1 MVAAPLAAEESC
13 FMFRRFAVYAL
24 FAAVALSLLPSR
36 APAASKEIMELQ
48 RDVAGLQEQLR
59 LLKESQ
65 DKQLAALTVLVQQ
78 ALETSKSSTT
88 GVAVIQNNLSQSLKE
103 MESKVQAP
111 VAGLSARLDGM
122 DQDMRT
128 LQQSVGDLN
137 ASVNKVQQQ
146 LTDLQHAVAIL
157 ATPAPPPPG
166 ASNGGAPGG
175 TTVPGIAPAAAT
187 PEPCAPASQLYPDA
201 NSDRQAGKYDLALKE
216 FADYLRCYGNLPLA
230 PNAQFYIGTIHAQ
243 TGDNET
249 AVQDFD
255 TVLEKYPD
263 NNKTPDAIYL
273 KGMSLVKMGRRTD
286 GADEFAELIKRFPK
300 NDLAVKACEQRK
312 SMGLSCSVG
321 RGGTT
326 RKK

>member
-1 MVAAPLAAEESC
+1 
-13 FMFRRFAVYAL
+13 MFRRFAVYAL
-24 FAAVALSLLPSR
+24 FAAVALSLLPNR

-146 LTDLQHAVAIL
+146 LTDLQHAVAII
-157 ATPAPPPPG
+157 ATPAPPPPS

-175 TTVPGIAPAAAT
+175 TTVPGIAPAASG

-216 FADYLRCYGNLPLA
+216 YADYLRCYGNLPLA
-230 PNAQFYIGTIHAQ
+230 AAAQFYIGTIHTQ

-255 TVLEKYPD
+255 NVLEKYPV
-263 NNKTPDAIYL
+263 NNKTADAMYA
-273 KGMSLVKMGRRTD
+273 KGLALVKLGRRTD
-286 GADEFAELIKRFPK
+286 GADEFAELIKHFPK
-300 NDLAVKACEQRK
+300 DDLAVKACEQRK
-312 SMGLSCSVG
+312 TMGLSCTVG
-321 RGGTT
+321 RGGTAA
-326 RKK
+326 KKK

>member
-1 MVAAPLAAEESC
+1 ML
-13 FMFRRFAVYAL
+13 RRFAVCAL
-24 FAAVALSLLPSR
+24 IAALALSLVPKR

-78 ALETSKSSTT
+78 ALDTSKSSTT
-88 GVAVIQNNLSQSLKE
+88 GVAVIQNSLQQSLKE
-103 MESKVQAP
+103 MESKVQTP
-111 VAGLSARLDGM
+111 VAGLSTRLDGM

-137 ASVNKVQQQ
+137 GSISKLTQQ

-166 ASNGGAPGG
+166 ATTTNSGQGGSGG
-175 TTVPGIAPAAAT
+175 VPGIAPSAASS

-201 NSDRQAGKYDLALKE
+201 NSDKQSAKYELALKE
-216 FADYLRCYGNLPLA
+216 YADYLRCYGNLPLA
-230 PNAQFYIGTIHAQ
+230 PNAQFYIGAIHALQ
-243 TGDNET
+243 GDNET

-255 TVLEKYPD
+255 TVLEKYPE
-263 NNKTPDAIYL
+263 NTKTADAL
-273 KGMSLVKMGRRTD
+273 FAKGMALVKLGRRTD
-286 GADEFAELIKRFPK
+286 GADEFAELIKRYPK

-312 SMGLSCSVG
+312 NMGLSCTVG
-321 RGGTT
+321 RGTT
-326 RKK
+326 AKKK

>member
-1 MVAAPLAAEESC
+1 
-13 FMFRRFAVYAL
+13 MFRRFAVYAL
-24 FAAVALSLLPSR
+24 FAAVALSFLPKR

-103 MESKVQAP
+103 METKVQAP
-111 VAGLSARLDGM
+111 VAGMSARLDGM

-128 LQQSVGDLN
+128 VQQSLGDLN
-137 ASVNKVQQQ
+137 ASVNKLQQQ

-166 ASNGGAPGG
+166 GGAANNPPPGG
-175 TTVPGIAPAAAT
+175 TTVPGIAPAASAA
-187 PEPCAPASQLYPDA
+187 PEPCAPASQLYPDG
-201 NSDRQAGKYDLALKE
+201 NSDRTAGKYDLALKE
-216 FADYLRCYGNLPLA
+216 YADYLRCYGNLPLA
-230 PNAQFYIGTIHAQ
+230 PTAQFYIGTIHSAQ
-243 TGDNET
+243 GDNEA

-255 TVLEKYPD
+255 AVLEKYPD
-263 NNKTPDAIYL
+263 NSKTADAMYL
-273 KGMSLVKMGRRTD
+273 KGLALVKLGRRTD
-286 GADEFAELIKRFPK
+286 GADEFAELIKRYPK
-300 NDLAVKACEQRK
+300 NDLAVKACDQRK
-312 SMGLSCSVG
+312 AMGLGCTVA
-321 RGGTT
+321 RGGTAAK
-326 RKK
+326 RK